1 MNTLRT
7 LFLLGGILMLMTP
20 SLALAKDLTVT
31 VTDIDTSR
39 PGQIMVMYYGEDG
52 FPKDHA
58 KAISIQTQNV
68 SENTKTMRFQFNI
81 DRESFAFKILHD
93 EDMTGEVGKNWT
105 GIIPSEGLG
114 FSNGA
119 TLGFGPPSFKKAV
132 LQTNETGAE
141 IIIPIIYP

>member
-52 FPKDHA
+52 F
-58 KAISIQTQNV
+58 Q
-68 SENTKTMRFQFNI
+68 KTMPKRFLF
-81 DRESFAFKILHD
+81 RRK
-93 EDMTGEVGKNWT
+93 M
-105 GIIPSEGLG
+105 
-114 FSNGA
+114 
-119 TLGFGPPSFKKAV
+119 
-132 LQTNETGAE
+132 
-141 IIIPIIYP
+141 